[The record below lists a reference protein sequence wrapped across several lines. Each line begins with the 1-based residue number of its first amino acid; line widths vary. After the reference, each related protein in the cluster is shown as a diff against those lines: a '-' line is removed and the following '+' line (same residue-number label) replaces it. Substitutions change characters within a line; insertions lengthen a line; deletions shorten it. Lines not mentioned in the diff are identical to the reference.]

1 MTRCKTKIYVLLTK
15 TQKII
20 LSNIMK
26 DIKMSNDDFYG
37 LNIKENEIN
46 KYKDWYYKMTNI
58 IDYE

>member
-1 MTRCKTKIYVLLTK
+1 
-15 TQKII
+15 
-20 LSNIMK
+20 MK